1 MSVLQELSEATRS
14 VASSVS
20 SAVVSIGTDG
30 RGSGVVVA
38 AGKILTNAH
47 NLRDR
52 TTSVRFAD
60 GRVAQASLIGSDAD
74 GDLVV
79 LAVDTSDVI
88 VPTWAATSP
97 ELGDF
102 VFGASRDN
110 QGLVVTAGQVSAVS
124 RSFSGPRGRRIRG
137 GIEHTVPLRRGSSG
151 GPLLTADG
159 QIAGINTHRL
169 DRGFYVAR
177 PADEALRQ
185 LVDKLASG
193 ESVRRRQIGVVV
205 ATPDVT
211 RRLRRAVGLPDV
223 EGLLVREVAEG
234 GPAAT
239 AGIAVGDVL
248 LRAGET
254 ALVAPELLID
264 ALESAGET
272 IVMHIAR
279 GAEELDITVDITV
292 DVSAAA
298 SSGDTQDEATPDPS
312 TE

>member
-1 MSVLQELSEATRS
+1 MSVLQELAIATRT
-14 VASSVS
+14 VAAAAE

-30 RGSGVVVA
+30 RGTGVVVA
-38 AGKILTNAH
+38 AGKVLTNAH

-60 GRVAQASLIGSDAD
+60 GRIAQGAIVGSDAD

-79 LAVDTSDVI
+79 LAVDTTG
-88 VPTWAATSP
+88 VPVPAWASATP

-110 QGLVVTAGQVSAVS
+110 QGLVVTAGQVSAVA

-151 GPLLTADG
+151 GPLLTAAG
-159 QIAGINTHRL
+159 EIAGINTHRL

-185 LVDKLASG
+185 LVDQLASG
-193 ESVRRRQIGVVV
+193 QSVRRRQIGVVV
-205 ATPDVT
+205 ATPEVT
-211 RRLRRAVGLPDV
+211 RRLRRAVGLPEVD
-223 EGLLVREVAEG
+223 GLLVRDVVAD

-239 AGIAVGDVL
+239 AGIVIGDVL
-248 LRAGET
+248 LRAGEI
-254 ALVAPELLID
+254 ALVKPELLID

-272 IVMHIAR
+272 VVIHIAR
-279 GAEELDITVDITV
+279 GAEELDVTVSLVEQTET
-292 DVSAAA
+292 A
-298 SSGDTQDEATPDPS
+298 SGDDAGHAPAAEPEAR
-312 TE
+312 